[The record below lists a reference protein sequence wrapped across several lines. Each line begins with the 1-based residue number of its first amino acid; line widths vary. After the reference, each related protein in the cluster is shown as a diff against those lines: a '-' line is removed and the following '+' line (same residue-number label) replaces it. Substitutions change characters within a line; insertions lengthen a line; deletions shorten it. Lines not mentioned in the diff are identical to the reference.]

1 MNKFYLKELQHFDGE
16 DDVIFNIIDLNADR
30 DKITVVVT
38 KCGKIS
44 VLNYDLCTD
53 KDGLYFEYGIA
64 ALTRIH
70 IDDFE
75 EADHEND

>member
-1 MNKFYLKELQHFDGE
+1 MNYEL
-16 DDVIFNIIDLNADR
+16 R
-30 DKITVVVT
+30 
-38 KCGKIS
+38 
-44 VLNYDLCTD
+44 TD

-64 ALTRIH
+64 GLTRIH

>member
-30 DKITVVVT
+30 DKITVAVT

-44 VLNYDLCTD
+44 VLNYVFSPT
-53 KDGLYFEYGIA
+53 KTG
-64 ALTRIH
+64 
-70 IDDFE
+70 
-75 EADHEND
+75 